1 VGQLLHGEFQVN
13 KLRFATLALVLL
25 SVPAAFATSFTF
37 SYAGGTVTAT
47 GTLIGSL
54 TSGGNCS
61 QLGGS
66 CYNITSGNITVTG
79 APINGSGTLVANG
92 NVPGFSTSPQGG
104 FWYDNLF
111 APNAKSGL
119 QMDWYGLLFVI
130 GQGTNQSVEVNL
142 WDNSNSYQL
151 TEGYAAGNYP
161 YNGSADLSGTSFTSS
176 DPPPS
181 VPEPASLALIGSGL
195 LGLMGAIRR
204 KWMS

>member
-1 VGQLLHGEFQVN
+1 VKKLL
-13 KLRFATLALVLL
+13 FACLVLVLL
-25 SVPAAFATSFTF
+25 SVPAAFADSFTF
-37 SYAGGTVTAT
+37 TYADGTVTAT
-47 GTLIGSL
+47 GTLAGSL

-79 APINGSGTLVANG
+79 APVSGSGTLVANP
-92 NVPGFSTSPQGG
+92 NAPGFSTSPQGG

-111 APNAKSGL
+111 VPNSKPGL
-119 QMDWYGLLFVI
+119 QVDWYGLLFVV
-130 GQGTNQSVEVNL
+130 GKGTPNQVEVNL

-161 YNGSADLSGTSFTSS
+161 YNGSADLSNTSFTSA
-176 DPPPS
+176 DPPA
-181 VPEPASLALIGSGL
+181 VPEPASLALFGSGL

-204 KWMS
+204 KWLS